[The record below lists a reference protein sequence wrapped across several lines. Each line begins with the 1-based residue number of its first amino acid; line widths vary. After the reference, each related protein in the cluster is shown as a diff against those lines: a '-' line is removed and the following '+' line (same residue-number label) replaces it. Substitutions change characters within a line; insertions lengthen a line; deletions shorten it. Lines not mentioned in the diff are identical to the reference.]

1 MMSLRSDC
9 DLIFFFLLQFS
20 RVQYEKLSDNR
31 NDELRTLNWYWNESL
46 MITIISA
53 SLLNIRIVNFIL
65 YFIFYTVKTDDDVY
79 HVKQIR
85 RIQNKIQ
92 INWST
97 AIWPNNTNLYRFQRR
112 CFNYDFLLLFFP
124 SYPPLHL
131 SHSVLV
137 LFNSIFFNISSYW
150 NICQFL

>member
-31 NDELRTLNWYWNESL
+31 NDELRT
-46 MITIISA
+46 IVSA
-53 SLLNIRIVNFIL
+53 TLLNIRIVNFIL

-79 HVKQIR
+79 HVKQIH

-92 INWST
+92 INWT
-97 AIWPNNTNLYRFQRR
+97 VAIWPNNTNLYRFQRR
-112 CFNYDFLLLFFP
+112 CFNYDFLLFFFP

-137 LFNSIFFNISSYW
+137 LFNSIFFNISSY
-150 NICQFL
+150 

>member
-31 NDELRTLNWYWNESL
+31 NDELTTLNWYWNESL

-92 INWST
+92 IN
-97 AIWPNNTNLYRFQRR
+97 
-112 CFNYDFLLLFFP
+112 
-124 SYPPLHL
+124 
-131 SHSVLV
+131 
-137 LFNSIFFNISSYW
+137 
-150 NICQFL
+150 

>member
-92 INWST
+92 IN
-97 AIWPNNTNLYRFQRR
+97 
-112 CFNYDFLLLFFP
+112 
-124 SYPPLHL
+124 
-131 SHSVLV
+131 
-137 LFNSIFFNISSYW
+137 
-150 NICQFL
+150 